1 MSDRVWIV
9 CGALL
14 SGLAVAASAYG
25 AHGLKPQVEKKLVDA
40 QRLDDF
46 ETAARNHTIHAIA
59 LVLVGLIARGR
70 APSWMIHV
78 AGGAFLAGLVLFCG
92 GLYVYAISDNRALI
106 GAAPVG
112 GILFMVGWLALA
124 IAACRREAR
133 TE

>member
-14 SGLAVAASAYG
+14 SGLAVAAGAYG

-46 ETAARNHTIHAIA
+46 ETAARNHTTHAIA

-70 APSWMIHV
+70 SHSWTIHI

-92 GLYVYAISDNRALI
+92 GLYAYALSDNRAFI
-106 GAAPVG
+106 GAAPIG
-112 GILFMVGWLALA
+112 GILFIIGWFALALA
-124 IAACRREAR
+124 ASQRTGR